1 MTTTSSVSS
10 TRITSPKE
18 VVRIAER
25 RSVSIAKA
33 AKAYGVIYPKF
44 LEADAAYKA
53 ANAEYDY
60 YDGIGWKLDGAR
72 AEAVRRHDWLAVAWF
87 DTLTEW
93 NTSELDRCLK
103 VCDKLG
109 RKAEKLEDELFDLD
123 DIVTGAY

>member
-72 AEAVRRHDWLAVAWF
+72 ADAARRHDWLAVAWF
-87 DTLTEW
+87 DTLAEW

-109 RKAEKLEDELFDLD
+109 WKAEKLEDELIDLD